1 MPSIG
6 PLEIMVVC
14 VVALV
19 VFGPARLPEIA
30 RSVGKALSE
39 LKRQASEMKTELSGS
54 MDEFK
59 ADFDPDDE
67 VADDVPAELEPDD
80 ATPPDPNAATAE
92 IPKENQGPIVHQT
105 TTKPNADPVDPT

>member
-30 RSVGKALSE
+30 RSLGKALSE
-39 LKRQASEMKTELSGS
+39 LKRQASDMKS
-54 MDEFK
+54 EFDTTMNIDDL
-59 ADFDPDDE
+59 AADDE
-67 VADDVPAELEPDD
+67 PEAPGEDKAP
-80 ATPPDPNAATAE
+80 
-92 IPKENQGPIVHQT
+92 GPIVHKGT
-105 TTKPNADPVDPT
+105 TQPGPARPVSGEEEGNDEPSREPRADELQ